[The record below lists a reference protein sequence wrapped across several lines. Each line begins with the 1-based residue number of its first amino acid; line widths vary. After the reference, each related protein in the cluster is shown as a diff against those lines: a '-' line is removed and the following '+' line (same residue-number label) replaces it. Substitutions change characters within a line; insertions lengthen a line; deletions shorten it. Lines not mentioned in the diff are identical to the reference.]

1 MELFVKIPVFRRLI
15 IFIKSVILDVGMDS
29 EYAFADSNSLLISSK
44 IEASDPFANKLLLAS
59 SYNKFLLVIDIFH

>member
-1 MELFVKIPVFRRLI
+1 MELFVKIPGFRRLI

-59 SYNKFLLVIDIFH
+59 SYNKFLLVIDIFL

>member
-1 MELFVKIPVFRRLI
+1 MELFVKIPGFRRLI

-29 EYAFADSNSLLISSK
+29 EYAFAGSNSLLISSK

>member
-1 MELFVKIPVFRRLI
+1 MELFVKIQGFRRLI

>member
-1 MELFVKIPVFRRLI
+1 MELFVKIPGFRRLI

-59 SYNKFLLVIDIFH
+59 SYNNFLLVIDIFH

>member
-1 MELFVKIPVFRRLI
+1 MELFVKIPDFRRLI

>member
-1 MELFVKIPVFRRLI
+1 MELFVKIPGFRRLI

-44 IEASDPFANKLLLAS
+44 IEASDPFANKLLLTS
-59 SYNKFLLVIDIFH
+59 SYNKFLLVIDIFL

>member
-1 MELFVKIPVFRRLI
+1 MELFVKIPGFRRLI